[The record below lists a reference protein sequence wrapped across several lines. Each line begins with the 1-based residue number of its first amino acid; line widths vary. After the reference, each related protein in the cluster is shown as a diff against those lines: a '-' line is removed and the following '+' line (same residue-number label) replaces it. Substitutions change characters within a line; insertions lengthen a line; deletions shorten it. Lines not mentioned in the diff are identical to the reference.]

1 MTRAYRLAGEDLE
14 LAEADLAGCLGAEG
28 KDDITEREGRV
39 ALAPGLE
46 RPRRLART
54 HEVSEVIYRGEVE
67 GIDVSAETFFAVRS
81 SDGLEKPVGKQL
93 SGAENTV
100 DLENPK
106 NVYRAHGTEED
117 LVLGRQVVDIDRGL
131 FEKRVN
137 QNREFSS
144 PVSMSPVLARTL
156 VNLSQASVGE
166 TLFDPF
172 CGTGGVLIE
181 AGLCGIKPA
190 GADIKE
196 EMVRGTIE
204 NLEQF
209 GVLNHDIHESAA
221 RHATDM
227 VDYDVVVTDL
237 PYGKS
242 SEVEGDT
249 VDQLLE
255 AAESADRAVFVS
267 DKDSIRGMEPKFNVY
282 VHDSLT
288 RHIYVL
294 P

>member
-1 MTRAYRLAGEDLE
+1 MTHAYRLAGEDLD
-14 LAEADLAGCLGAEG
+14 LAEADLAGCLAAEG
-28 KDDITEREGRV
+28 KGGIRKREGRV

-54 HEVSEVIYRGEVE
+54 HELSEVVYRGGIK
-67 GIDVSAETFFAVRS
+67 GIDISPETSFAVRS
-81 SDGLEKPVGKQL
+81 PDGLEKPVGEQL
-93 SGAENTV
+93 SDPENTV
-100 DLENPK
+100 DLEDPDEI
-106 NVYRAHGTEED
+106 YRAYGAEEE
-117 LVLGRQVVDIDRGL
+117 LVLGRQVADIDRGL

-156 VNLSQASVGE
+156 VNLSQASVGQ

-190 GADIKE
+190 GADIKG
-196 EMVRGTIE
+196 EMVKGTKE

-209 GVLNHDIHESAA
+209 GVLNHDIHKSAA
-221 RHATDM
+221 QPASSEI
-227 VDYDVVVTDL
+227 DYDVVVTDL

-242 SEVEGDT
+242 SKVEGDA

-255 AAESADRAVFVS
+255 VAEDAERTVFVS
-267 DKDSIRGMEPKFNVY
+267 DKDSVRSMEPEFSVY
-282 VHDSLT
+282 MHSSLT
-288 RHIYVL
+288 RYVYTI
-294 P
+294 